1 MLLPVCGLDAWV
13 LTVPWVD
20 PSAAGD
26 TEPNAWFVELTPNKF
41 PDSLLVSMMLLVWLF
56 IPNRVPGLLEL
67 LELPKTLP
75 GVGELLNTVCELLGD
90 TLVCPNKPDW
100 LFDLFVSN
108 NPLDFTS
115 ELLPLEEEL
124 LKLLKV
130 PSLTIPNNPALGPV
144 EGKETASCGL
154 LLFLISSC
162 WSKINQI
169 TPLFKKKHFLKRRQE
184 KSNAVPEY
192 HVKLYGVV
200 GQNEILIK
208 SFEPSFIRDYDYEGK
223 KQRKLRINLH

>member
-1 MLLPVCGLDAWV
+1 MVGGILWLSGPMLLPVCGLDAWV
-13 LTVPWVD
+13 LTVPWLD

-41 PDSLLVSMMLLVWLF
+41 PDCLLVSMMLLVWLF

-90 TLVCPNKPDW
+90 TLVCPNEPDW

-115 ELLPLEEEL
+115 ELLPLEEL

-130 PSLTIPNNPALGPV
+130 LSLTIPNNPALGPV

-162 WSKINQI
+162 WGKINQI
-169 TPLFKKKHFLKRRQE
+169 TPLFKKKKLKKKRHRKNRMQ
-184 KSNAVPEY
+184 Y
-192 HVKLYGVV
+192 HSTTLTVHCGRSKWNSHKIVWT
-200 GQNEILIK
+200 
-208 SFEPSFIRDYDYEGK
+208 
-223 KQRKLRINLH
+223 